1 MTRLKR
7 LIPAL
12 LCASLSVGSLYAAE
26 WTSAR
31 LQLAPP
37 YMQVGYFDQARR
49 NTSIE
54 GNPATIAGVRY
65 ADAIGMHANAEF
77 TLTLDGKAVKATG
90 AVGIDDE
97 TNGRGSVNFQWF
109 DASSGNRKLLWE
121 SGEMTAGQKA
131 KEFSINLNGIT
142 RLQFVA
148 AQGSDMDYDH
158 ADLVNFKVEYDGAE
172 PVQQS
177 MQAPAF
183 QTNHLTWNFTGN
195 VGGELR
201 QGDVAETSIT
211 KGTGPYF

>member
-37 YMQVGYFDQARR
+37 FMQVGYFDQARR

-77 TLTLDGKAVKATG
+77 TLTLDGT
-90 AVGIDDE
+90 
-97 TNGRGSVNFQWF
+97 
-109 DASSGNRKLLWE
+109 
-121 SGEMTAGQKA
+121 
-131 KEFSINLNGIT
+131 
-142 RLQFVA
+142 
-148 AQGSDMDYDH
+148 
-158 ADLVNFKVEYDGAE
+158 
-172 PVQQS
+172 
-177 MQAPAF
+177 
-183 QTNHLTWNFTGN
+183 
-195 VGGELR
+195 
-201 QGDVAETSIT
+201 
-211 KGTGPYF
+211 